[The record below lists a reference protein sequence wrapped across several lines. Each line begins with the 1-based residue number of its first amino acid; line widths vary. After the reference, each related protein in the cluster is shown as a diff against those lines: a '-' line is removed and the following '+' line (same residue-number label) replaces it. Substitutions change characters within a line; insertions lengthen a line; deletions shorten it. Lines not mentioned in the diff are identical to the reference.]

1 MASKLKT
8 MGAAALMVSA
18 MASWAGGDTA
28 VDEAIADLAARL
40 QIPVEQISVLSQTDM
55 TWPDKSLGCPRKG
68 MSYAQVLTDGSQLVL
83 AVAEARHYYHS
94 GAGKPYFYCAVP
106 AKKSGAPIEAPPH
119 DS

>member
-8 MGAAALMVSA
+8 LGATVLMVSA
-18 MASWAGGDTA
+18 MACWAGGDNA
-28 VDEAIADLAARL
+28 VDEAKADLAERL
-40 QIPVEQISVLSQTDM
+40 QIPVEQISVLSQTEM

-83 AVAEARHYYHS
+83 AVAAARYYYHS

-106 AKKSGAPIEAPPH
+106 AKKTGPR
-119 DS
+119 